1 MSDRRTV
8 VPFTAAERERP
19 SDAPLRLAASHLV
32 KVYKRRKGGRD
43 VSVDIKQ
50 GEIVGLIGPNGAGK
64 TTTFYMIVGL
74 VRPDDGHVTLG
85 DDDITTLPMYLRAQ
99 RGISYLPQEASV
111 FRKLT
116 VEENLLAVFE
126 TMDLPLAERKR
137 RARMLLEE
145 FGITHIARNRAFSL
159 SGGERRRVEI
169 ARSLAIN
176 PAFILLDEP
185 FAGIDPIAVFEIQ
198 RIVSQLRARGIG
210 ILITDHNVRETLKIT
225 DRAYIIKEGEIFR
238 QGAPET
244 LSADAEFQRIYLGK
258 SFNLYRPEK
267 TGSRSNLLTQT
278 N

>member
-1 MSDRRTV
+1 MPDRPTV
-8 VPFTAAERERP
+8 VPFTPAERERP
-19 SDAPLRLAASHLV
+19 ADAPLRLAAEHLV
-32 KVYKRRKGGRD
+32 KVYKRRKVVQD
-43 VSVDIKQ
+43 ISIEIKQ
-50 GEIVGLIGPNGAGK
+50 GEIVGLLGPNGAGK

-74 VRPDDGHVTLG
+74 VRPDGGQVTRG
-85 DDDITTLPMYLRAQ
+85 SDDITSLPMYLRAQ

-137 RARMLLEE
+137 RTRMLLEE
-145 FGITHIARNRAFSL
+145 FGITHIARNKAFSL

-198 RIVSQLRARGIG
+198 RIVSQLRARWIG

-238 QGAPET
+238 QGVPES
-244 LSADAEFQRIYLGK
+244 LSADAEVRRIYLGE
-258 SFNLYRPEK
+258 SFNL
-267 TGSRSNLLTQT
+267 S
-278 N
+278 